1 MKKKVGIIIGVV
13 AVVIIVAVLLVV
25 QAVFKQA
32 TDELKQEEEL
42 LNKLSIETKSGET
55 VELEYV
61 NFENGE
67 FYLKLPKNFKQMDD
81 ETLKVK
87 YPNGNPPSF
96 AFANDDATISIA
108 VSVSDVEMKDE
119 AIGAFVESMKTQLGS
134 GAEILDSSVTEKDG
148 HTIGQLKMVTKG
160 PDTDIYNHML
170 MFSCNDKFRTIGF
183 NCTKELQEEWQEVGA
198 FIINSLM
205 FPVDEQ
211 Q

>member
-13 AVVIIVAVLLVV
+13 AVVIIVAILLVV
-25 QAVFKQA
+25 QFVFNKA

-55 VELEYV
+55 VELAYS

-67 FYLKLPKNFKQMDD
+67 FYLKFPKTFKQMDE
-81 ETLKVK
+81 ETIKVK

-96 AFANDDATISIA
+96 AFANDNATISIA
-108 VSVSDVEMKDE
+108 VSISDVEMKDE

-160 PDTDIYNHML
+160 TDTEIYNHML

-205 FPVDEQ
+205 FPVDEK
-211 Q
+211 